1 MIILKLLLGL
11 GTKEDFDPTPMNI
24 FITGLILGASFLGT
38 VSLLIYVVLS
48 II

>member
-11 GTKEDFDPTPMNI
+11 GDKQDFDPTPMNI
-24 FITGLILGASFLGT
+24 FITGMVLGASFLGT
-38 VSLLIYVVLS
+38 VTLLIYIVLS